1 MLQGVYKKI
10 FVAFLML
17 HVSYTVKGQDLFS
30 NGDYYNLFMASFMY
44 MTAAKACSLS
54 KVIPTADQTF
64 VNVIAFGNRHNLQNP
79 QTLEIIQNLSAYTS
93 KGIDGFK
100 QTSKISCSEVGK
112 YVQQLSGVATKL
124 N

>member
-1 MLQGVYKKI
+1 
-10 FVAFLML
+10 
-17 HVSYTVKGQDLFS
+17 
-30 NGDYYNLFMASFMY
+30 MASFMY
-44 MTAAKACSLS
+44 MTAAKACNLNQHIS
-54 KVIPTADQTF
+54 TADNTF
-64 VNVIAFGNRHNLQNP
+64 TKVIAFGNRNNLHNS

-112 YVQQLSGVATKL
+112 YVQQLSRVAAKL